1 MIKAKV
7 TITWNEKTIEVF
19 KYLKQKLCST
29 PILVHP
35 DFSKPFILYT
45 DVLKLRLSVILT
57 QEDNDK
63 EEHIICYASR
73 GLCSHKEN
81 YATTKLKYLAMY
93 WAIKH
98 F

>member
-7 TITWNEKTIEVF
+7 TITWNEKIIEAF
-19 KYLKQKLCST
+19 KYLKQKLCSA

-35 DFSKPFILYT
+35 NFSKPFILYT
-45 DVLKLRLSVILT
+45 DVLKLGLSVILM

-63 EEHIICYASR
+63 EEHVICYTSR
-73 GLCSHKEN
+73 GLYPHKEN
-81 YATTKLKYLAMY
+81 YTTTKLECLAMY